1 MKLFT
6 ALAALTLIT
15 APAAHAQWGGGA
27 PQSAAAAYCASRA
40 AGNSHNKAGK
50 DARWMLSG
58 GMQGN
63 FSSNMATVF
72 TSGRQ
77 MMQTTGYMAK
87 QMCPEYFG
95 GSLGGSSFPR
105 INRSRTK
112 AEQSQL
118 IESFRTVGSSISAE
132 DNKAC
137 SDSSVGPATK
147 EAFGC

>member
-1 MKLFT
+1 MGDNSHPYRLKQMKILT

-40 AGNSHNKAGK
+40 AGNSHNKADK

-58 GMQGN
+58 GMQGG
-63 FSSNMATVF
+63 FASNMATVL

-87 QMCPEYFG
+87 QMCPEHFG
-95 GSLGGSSFPR
+95 STSAS
-105 INRSRTK
+105 T
-112 AEQSQL
+112 
-118 IESFRTVGSSISAE
+118 ISVDEA
-132 DNKAC
+132 A
-137 SDSSVGPATK
+137 ATALSWG
-147 EAFGC
+147 EF